1 MYLLPSY
8 LIFLLVLPNLL
19 NSQPFLR
26 IWGPQGS
33 DFKKRTKLGS
43 EKFGVHTNIVLFKKH
58 YWFKRFWKPLHENVS
73 ILTWF
78 LWGNLFWSLN
88 FKQLNLEQTYRS
100 WEPFYCVDVDQKMW
114 SVLVLYYYNHAKC
127 QAGWITSWNQDC
139 QEKYQQLQICR
150 WHNPMAESKEELK
163 SLFMKVKEESEK
175 AGLKFNIQKTKI
187 MASGPIT

>member
-43 EKFGVHTNIVLFKKH
+43 EKFRVHTNIVLFKKH

-114 SVLVLYYYNHAKC
+114 SVIVLYYYNHVKC

-150 WHNPMAESKEELK
+150 WYHSNGRKQRGTKETLDEGKRGKWKGWLKIQHSK
-163 SLFMKVKEESEK
+163 
-175 AGLKFNIQKTKI
+175 N
-187 MASGPIT
+187 